1 MNELKATLQ
10 TKNGMYYCVISY
22 KDKEQNKWKL
32 KWKTTKVLAKQGN
45 KKKAKDTF
53 PAIIENFRKELEE
66 KENKQKIQNNS
77 YAQRIEENKNKTLL
91 EFIKESID
99 EFKVRIEETTY
110 DNWVDIYNRRFSNYF
125 GVYKN
130 LDKIYNEDIER
141 PKYYER
147 ELKISE
153 VTQFD
158 IEDFYKWLYSCGLK
172 GASVAK
178 YHVLLNLVM
187 KRAIRLKIFTLETNP
202 MKDIE
207 KPTIEPYT
215 ADYYTAKELSVL
227 LEIMKDEKIYIP
239 VVLATFYAVRRSEAL
254 RNSLVRDRLRKQI
267 HYYKTYC
274 N

>member
-10 TKNGMYYCVISY
+10 IKNGMYYCVISY

-66 KENKQKIQNNS
+66 KENQKNIESSS
-77 YAQRIEENKNKTLL
+77 YEQRIEEYKNKTFLQ
-91 EFIKESID
+91 FIKESID

-110 DNWVDIYNRRFSNYF
+110 DNWIDIYNRRFSNYF

-141 PKYYER
+141 PKYYEK

-158 IEDFYKWLYSCGLK
+158 IEDFYKWLYACSLK
-172 GASVAK
+172 GSSVAK

-187 KRAIRLKIFTLETNP
+187 KRAIRLKVFTLESNP

-207 KPTIEPYT
+207 KPTIEPYM
-215 ADYYTAKELSVL
+215 ADYYNATELNTVLKVTKGEKIEMVVL
-227 LEIMKDEKIYIP
+227 LS
-239 VVLATFYAVRRSEAL
+239 A
-254 RNSLVRDRLRKQI
+254 
-267 HYYKTYC
+267 HYRT
-274 N
+274 